1 MHAHRRLRPQRILLP
16 HQLVDLGGGIDASR
30 VLHQQ
35 PQDVELD
42 GRERDLVAVD
52 RHALFLLVEHDGA
65 DGVDVRLLLF
75 LLRAQLRIAAK
86 LRPDARQHLHGV
98 KGLGD
103 VVVRAD
109 VQAQDLVAALALGRE
124 QDDGH
129 VALFA
134 QLRRRGDAVE
144 LGHHDVHQDQMDV
157 VLLHDLQ
164 RLAPV
169 ARLKQAVVPAGEIDL
184 ERVDNVLFVVTNQ
197 NVVHFLTSCWSLYQ
211 PFSNKNSDCFLILT

>member
-1 MHAHRRLRPQRILLP
+1 MHAHRRLRPQRILFP
-16 HQLVDLGGGIDASR
+16 HKLVYLGRGIDASR

-52 RHALFLLVEHDGA
+52 RHAFFLLVEHDGA

-75 LLRAQLRIAAK
+75 LFRPQLRVAAE

-98 KGLGD
+98 KGLCD
-103 VVVRAD
+103 VVIRAD

-169 ARLKQAVVPAGEIDL
+169 ARFEQAVVPAGEIDL
-184 ERVDNVLFVVTNQ
+184 QRVDNVLFVVTNQ
-197 NVVHFLTSCWSLYQ
+197 NVIHFLTSYWHYISRFQ
-211 PFSNKNSDCFLILT
+211 TKTATVS